1 MGVSANENQP
11 HLEIE
16 GGRWNDGPNIFMC
29 MDKFGFSANKENDE
43 PRRQINA
50 EVVGGIGEWVG
61 ILTSEIALV
70 GGKLC
75 GSAGVGIRHWIFM
88 GKYRYLK

>member
-1 MGVSANENQP
+1 M
-11 HLEIE
+11 
-16 GGRWNDGPNIFMC
+16 NDGPNIFMC

-50 EVVGGIGEWVG
+50 KVMGGIGELVG
-61 ILTSEIALV
+61 IPTSEIALV

-75 GSAGVGIRHWIFM
+75 GSAGVGIWH
-88 GKYRYLK
+88 